1 MRASVRARACAELR
15 VALEPTRPYAPRVRY
30 YALATDYDGTIA
42 TDGRVPDDVVAA
54 LQRVAASGRKLVLV
68 TGRELAQ
75 LIEVFPALP
84 VFDLVVAENGALLY
98 DPKTKATTAL
108 AEPPPAAFVDRL
120 RERGVEDVSVG
131 RSIVATW
138 APHETTVLEV
148 IRELGLEWH
157 IIFNK
162 GAVMALPSSVN
173 KASGLAAAL
182 EVLALSP
189 LNAVG
194 VGDAENDQAFL
205 RLCACSAAV
214 ANALPAVKEGADFV
228 TAADHGAGVVEL
240 IEGLL
245 DRDLDGI
252 AGCTGRHRVLLGWEA
267 TTGRDYAVS
276 PPTTCLLFT
285 GSSGGGKSTA
295 ATGFVERVADAGYQY
310 CIIDPEGDY
319 GHFLDAIVL
328 GGAERAPTAEEI
340 LAVLEAP
347 DRDLVVN
354 LLGVPLHDRPQ
365 YFARLWPRL
374 QELRVKT
381 GRPHTVLIDEAH
393 HLMPSTWEPAA
404 LTVPQR
410 LEGMVYITVHPDLL
424 APPAL
429 ASVDVVAALGRSP
442 EKALGGFAA
451 AVHAPLAPVPPTELD
466 PGHALVWDRRVD
478 AAPRHI
484 KIKFGTETR
493 KRHTRKYVEGDVGPE
508 RSFYFRGPDAKLN
521 LRAQNLLL
529 FAQISDGVD
538 DATWEWHLGQ
548 HDYSRWFREVI
559 KDGSLAAAAEAIEG
573 AGLPPAESRHRM
585 RAAIEADYTLPAPGP
600 SGWQSNEPEHQTRP
614 EG

>member
-1 MRASVRARACAELR
+1 M
-15 VALEPTRPYAPRVRY
+15 RY
-30 YALATDYDGTIA
+30 YALATDFDGTIA
-42 TDGRVPDDVVAA
+42 ADGHVPDDVVAA

-68 TGRELAQ
+68 TGRELPQ
-75 LIEVFPALP
+75 LIEVFPALA

-98 DPKTKATTAL
+98 DPKTKATTVL
-108 AEPPPAAFVDRL
+108 AEPPPAAFVERL
-120 RERGVEDVSVG
+120 RERGVDDLRVG

-138 APHETTVLEV
+138 APHETTVLDV

-182 EVLALSP
+182 AALTLSP

-205 RLCACSAAV
+205 RLCACSVAV
-214 ANALPAVKEGADFV
+214 ANALPAVKEAADFV

-240 IEGLL
+240 IERLL
-245 DRDLDGI
+245 ERDLDGV
-252 AGCTGRHRVLLGWEA
+252 AGCTGRHRVLLGWDAA
-267 TTGRDYAVS
+267 TSDDYVIS
-276 PPTTCLLFT
+276 PATTCLLFT

-295 ATGFVERVADAGYQY
+295 ATGYVERVAAAGYQY

-319 GHFLDAIVL
+319 ARFLDAIVL
-328 GGAERAPTAEEI
+328 GGAEGVPSAEEI
-340 LAVLEAP
+340 LDVLQAP
-347 DRDLVVN
+347 NRDLVVN

-365 YFARLWPRL
+365 WFARLWPRL

-381 GRPHTVLIDEAH
+381 GRPHTILIDEAH
-393 HLMPSTWEPAA
+393 HLMPSSWEPAA

-442 EKALGGFAA
+442 EKALATFAA
-451 AVHAPLAPVPPTELD
+451 AVHVPLAAVPPTELD

-478 AAPRHI
+478 ATPRRI
-484 KIKFGTETR
+484 KIKFGTQTR

-529 FAQISDGVD
+529 FAQIGDGVD
-538 DATWEWHLGQ
+538 DETWEWHLAQ
-548 HDYSRWFREVI
+548 HDYSRWFRDVI
-559 KDGSLAAAAEAIEG
+559 KDGSLAAAAEEVER
-573 AGLPPAESRHRM
+573 AGLPPAESRRRL
-585 RAAIEADYTLPAPGP
+585 RAAIEADYTLPAAGP
-600 SGWQSNEPEHQTRP
+600 SGWQSDEPEHQTRP
-614 EG
+614 DG